1 VARIGV
7 FVCWCGSN
15 IAETVDVEKVSQAS
29 AQIPG
34 VVYSVNYKY
43 MCSDPGQDMIKKA
56 IVEYK
61 LTGVV
66 VASCSPRM
74 HEVTFRRAASEA
86 GLNPYML
93 EMANIR
99 EHCSWVHNNKEDATK
114 KAIDLVRMM
123 VEKVKRN
130 QPLTNIKIPVTK
142 KALVIGGG
150 VAGIQAALDI
160 ANGGIKT
167 ILLDKEPSIGGHMS
181 MLDETFPT
189 LDCSQCIL
197 TPKMVEASQN
207 PNIEIVTYS
216 EIEKVS
222 GFVGNFKVS
231 IKKKARYVNPNE
243 CTGCGICWSKCPVS
257 VPSEFEQGL
266 GKRKA
271 IYVPFPQA
279 VPNKPVI
286 DVEHCTYFTS
296 GGKRCKICQKV
307 CPKQCINFEDKD
319 EIIEED
325 VGAII
330 VATGYDIMPTSEF
343 GEYGYGKYADVVT
356 SLQFER
362 MVCASGP
369 TLGDLQRPSDG
380 KKPETVVFI
389 QCVGSRDP
397 AHYYP
402 YCSKICC
409 MYTAKQTILYRH
421 KVPKGN
427 AYVFYIDIRANG
439 KNYEEFVRRA
449 IEEEEAQ
456 YLRGRVSTV
465 YKDGEDLV
473 VEGADTLTNSQ
484 VKIKA
489 DLVVLATAMVPP
501 KGIKELAQ
509 KLGIGY
515 DQYGFLTEAHPKLRP
530 VETSTA
536 GIYLAGAC
544 VSPRDI
550 PDSVS
555 EGSGAAA
562 KVLGL
567 LSKDEFEKEGVVAK
581 VNEITC
587 TGCMNCI
594 RICPYKAITLKDIK
608 DRQGNLIKQVA
619 EVNPGLCT
627 GCGTCTPTCPSRSI
641 DLQGF
646 TDEELYSEINA
657 LAEL

>member
-1 VARIGV
+1 MARIGV

-657 LAEL
+657 LVEL

>member
-1 VARIGV
+1 MARIGV

-325 VGAII
+325 IGAII

-657 LAEL
+657 LVEL

>member
-1 VARIGV
+1 MARIGV

-15 IAETVDVEKVSQAS
+15 IAETVDVEKVSQVS

-325 VGAII
+325 IGAII

-421 KVPKGN
+421 KVPNGN

>member
-325 VGAII
+325 IGAII

>member
-1 VARIGV
+1 MARIGI

-15 IAETVDVEKVSQAS
+15 IAETVDVEKVSEVS
-29 AQIPG
+29 SQIPG

-325 VGAII
+325 IGAII

-555 EGSGAAA
+555 GGSGAAA

>member
-1 VARIGV
+1 MARIGV

-325 VGAII
+325 IGAII

-567 LSKDEFEKEGVVAK
+567 LSKDEFEKEGVVSK

-657 LAEL
+657 LVEL

>member
-1 VARIGV
+1 MARIGV

-15 IAETVDVEKVSQAS
+15 IAETVDVEKVSQVS

-325 VGAII
+325 IGAII

-657 LAEL
+657 LVEL

>member
-1 VARIGV
+1 ARIGV

-325 VGAII
+325 IGAII

>member
-1 VARIGV
+1 MARIGV

-567 LSKDEFEKEGVVAK
+567 LSKDEFEKEGVVSK

-657 LAEL
+657 LVEL

>member
-1 VARIGV
+1 MARIGV

-15 IAETVDVEKVSQAS
+15 IAETVDVEKVSQVS

-222 GFVGNFKVS
+222 
-231 IKKKARYVNPNE
+231 
-243 CTGCGICWSKCPVS
+243 
-257 VPSEFEQGL
+257 
-266 GKRKA
+266 
-271 IYVPFPQA
+271 
-279 VPNKPVI
+279 
-286 DVEHCTYFTS
+286 
-296 GGKRCKICQKV
+296 
-307 CPKQCINFEDKD
+307 
-319 EIIEED
+319 
-325 VGAII
+325 
-330 VATGYDIMPTSEF
+330 
-343 GEYGYGKYADVVT
+343 
-356 SLQFER
+356 
-362 MVCASGP
+362 
-369 TLGDLQRPSDG
+369 
-380 KKPETVVFI
+380 
-389 QCVGSRDP
+389 
-397 AHYYP
+397 
-402 YCSKICC
+402 
-409 MYTAKQTILYRH
+409 
-421 KVPKGN
+421 
-427 AYVFYIDIRANG
+427 
-439 KNYEEFVRRA
+439 
-449 IEEEEAQ
+449 
-456 YLRGRVSTV
+456 
-465 YKDGEDLV
+465 
-473 VEGADTLTNSQ
+473 
-484 VKIKA
+484 
-489 DLVVLATAMVPP
+489 
-501 KGIKELAQ
+501 
-509 KLGIGY
+509 
-515 DQYGFLTEAHPKLRP
+515 
-530 VETSTA
+530 
-536 GIYLAGAC
+536 
-544 VSPRDI
+544 
-550 PDSVS
+550 
-555 EGSGAAA
+555 
-562 KVLGL
+562 
-567 LSKDEFEKEGVVAK
+567 
-581 VNEITC
+581 
-587 TGCMNCI
+587 
-594 RICPYKAITLKDIK
+594 
-608 DRQGNLIKQVA
+608 
-619 EVNPGLCT
+619 
-627 GCGTCTPTCPSRSI
+627 
-641 DLQGF
+641 
-646 TDEELYSEINA
+646 
-657 LAEL
+657 

>member
-1 VARIGV
+1 MARIGI

-15 IAETVDVEKVSQAS
+15 IAETVDVEKVSEVS

-231 IKKKARYVNPNE
+231 IKKKARYVNPKE

-307 CPKQCINFEDKD
+307 CPKQCINFEDKE

-562 KVLGL
+562 KVMGL

>member
-325 VGAII
+325 IGAII

-567 LSKDEFEKEGVVAK
+567 LSKDEFEKEGVVSK

-657 LAEL
+657 LVEL

>member
-15 IAETVDVEKVSQAS
+15 IAETVDVEKVSQVS

-325 VGAII
+325 IGAII

-555 EGSGAAA
+555 GGSGAAA

>member
-1 VARIGV
+1 
-7 FVCWCGSN
+7 
-15 IAETVDVEKVSQAS
+15 
-29 AQIPG
+29 
-34 VVYSVNYKY
+34 
-43 MCSDPGQDMIKKA
+43 
-56 IVEYK
+56 
-61 LTGVV
+61 
-66 VASCSPRM
+66 
-74 HEVTFRRAASEA
+74 
-86 GLNPYML
+86 
-93 EMANIR
+93 
-99 EHCSWVHNNKEDATK
+99 
-114 KAIDLVRMM
+114 M

-325 VGAII
+325 IGAII

>member
-1 VARIGV
+1 MARIGV

-325 VGAII
+325 IGAII

-567 LSKDEFEKEGVVAK
+567 LSKDEFEKEGVVSK

>member
-1 VARIGV
+1 MARIGV
-7 FVCWCGSN
+7 FICWCGSN
-15 IAETVDVEKVSQAS
+15 IAETVDVEKVSEVS

-34 VVYSVNYKY
+34 VVYSINYKY
-43 MCSDPGQDMIKKA
+43 MCSDPGQDLIKKA
-56 IVEYK
+56 IRDYN

-99 EHCSWVHNNKEDATK
+99 EQCSWVHNNKEEATK

-160 ANGGIKT
+160 ASGGVKT

-197 TPKMVEASQN
+197 TPKMVEASQH

-216 EIEKVS
+216 EIDNVS
-222 GFVGNFKVS
+222 GFVGNFKVR
-231 IKKKARYVNPNE
+231 IKKKARYVDPKE
-243 CTGCGICWSKCPVS
+243 CTGCGICWNKCPVS

-271 IYVPFPQA
+271 IYIPFPQA

-286 DVEHCTYFTS
+286 DVENCIYFTS
-296 GGKRCKICQKV
+296 GGKRCKICQKL
-307 CPKQCINFEDKD
+307 CPKQCINFEDKE
-319 EIIEED
+319 EIVEEEI
-325 VGAII
+325 GAII
-330 VATGYDIMPTSEF
+330 VATGYDIMPTSAF
-343 GEYGYGKYADVVT
+343 GEYGYGKYPDVVT

-380 KKPETVVFI
+380 KKPQTVVFI
-389 QCVGSRDP
+389 ECVGSRDP

-421 KVPKGN
+421 KVPDGN

-449 IEEEEAQ
+449 IEEEKAQ
-456 YLRGRVSTV
+456 YLRGRVSAV

-473 VEGADTLTNSQ
+473 VEGADTLTNAQ
-484 VKIKA
+484 VKIRA
-489 DLVVLATAMVPP
+489 DLVVLATAMIPP

-515 DQYGFLTEAHPKLRP
+515 DQYGFLTEAHPKLKP

-536 GIYLAGAC
+536 GIYLAGTC
-544 VSPRDI
+544 ISPRDI

-587 TGCMNCI
+587 TACMNCV
-594 RICPYKAITLKDIK
+594 RICPYKAIDLKDIK
-608 DRQGNLIKQVA
+608 DRKGNLIKQVA

-627 GCGTCTPTCPSRSI
+627 GCGTCVPTCPSRSI

-646 TDEELYSEINA
+646 TDEELFAEITA

>member
-1 VARIGV
+1 VAKIGV

-15 IAETVDVEKVSQAS
+15 IAETVDVERVSEVS
-29 AQIPG
+29 AQVPG

-56 IVEYK
+56 IKDYN

-99 EHCSWVHNNKEDATK
+99 EQCSWVHNDKEKATQ

-123 VEKVKRN
+123 IEKVKRN
-130 QPLTNIKIPVTK
+130 QPLQDIKIPVTK
-142 KALVIGGG
+142 KVLVIGGG
-150 VAGIQAALDI
+150 VAGIQAALDV
-160 ANGGIKT
+160 AAGGTKT
-167 ILLDKEPSIGGHMS
+167 ILLDREPSIGGHMS

-207 PNIEIVTYS
+207 PNIEIMTYS
-216 EIEKVS
+216 EIDSVS
-222 GFVGNFKVS
+222 GFVGNFKVN
-231 IKKKARYVNPNE
+231 IRKKARYVDPNE

-271 IYVPFPQA
+271 IYIPFPQA

-286 DVEHCTYFTS
+286 DTEHCLKFTS
-296 GGKRCKICQKV
+296 GGKRCGICQKL

-319 EIIEED
+319 EIITVE

-330 VATGYDIMPTSEF
+330 VAAGYDIMPTSAF
-343 GEYGYGKYADVVT
+343 GEYGYGKYKDVVT

-380 KKPETVVFI
+380 KKPQTVVFI
-389 QCVGSRDP
+389 ECVGSRDP

-421 KVPKGN
+421 KVPDGN
-427 AYVFYIDIRANG
+427 AYVFYMDIRANG

-449 IEEEEAQ
+449 IEEEKAQ
-456 YLRGRVSTV
+456 YLRGRVSQV
-465 YKDGEDLV
+465 YQDGEDLV
-473 VEGADTLTNSQ
+473 VEGADTLTGSQ
-484 VKIKA
+484 VKIRA

-501 KGIKELAQ
+501 RGIKELAQ

-515 DQYGFLTEAHPKLRP
+515 DQYGFLTEAHPKLKP

-536 GIYLAGAC
+536 GIFLAGAC
-544 VSPRDI
+544 ISPRDI

-562 KVLGL
+562 KSLGL
-567 LSKDEFEKEGVVAK
+567 LSKDEFEKEGIVAR
-581 VNEITC
+581 VNELTC
-587 TGCMNCI
+587 TACQNCV
-594 RICPYKAITLKDIK
+594 RICPYKAISIKDIR
-608 DRQGNLIKQVA
+608 DRKGNLIKQVA

>member
-1 VARIGV
+1 MARIGV

-15 IAETVDVEKVSQAS
+15 IAETVDVEKVSQVS

-325 VGAII
+325 IGAII

>member
-1 VARIGV
+1 MARIGV

-567 LSKDEFEKEGVVAK
+567 LSKDEFEKEGVVSK

>member
-1 VARIGV
+1 MARIGI

-15 IAETVDVEKVSQAS
+15 IAETVDVEKVSEVS
-29 AQIPG
+29 SQIPG

-286 DVEHCTYFTS
+286 DVEHCTYLTS

-325 VGAII
+325 IGAII

-555 EGSGAAA
+555 GGSGAAA

>member
-1 VARIGV
+1 
-7 FVCWCGSN
+7 
-15 IAETVDVEKVSQAS
+15 
-29 AQIPG
+29 
-34 VVYSVNYKY
+34 
-43 MCSDPGQDMIKKA
+43 
-56 IVEYK
+56 
-61 LTGVV
+61 
-66 VASCSPRM
+66 
-74 HEVTFRRAASEA
+74 
-86 GLNPYML
+86 
-93 EMANIR
+93 
-99 EHCSWVHNNKEDATK
+99 
-114 KAIDLVRMM
+114 
-123 VEKVKRN
+123 
-130 QPLTNIKIPVTK
+130 
-142 KALVIGGG
+142 
-150 VAGIQAALDI
+150 
-160 ANGGIKT
+160 
-167 ILLDKEPSIGGHMS
+167 MS

-325 VGAII
+325 IGAII

>member
-15 IAETVDVEKVSQAS
+15 IAETVDVEKVSQVS

-325 VGAII
+325 IGAII

>member
-325 VGAII
+325 IGAII

-567 LSKDEFEKEGVVAK
+567 LSKDEFEKEGVVSK

>member
-1 VARIGV
+1 
-7 FVCWCGSN
+7 
-15 IAETVDVEKVSQAS
+15 
-29 AQIPG
+29 
-34 VVYSVNYKY
+34 
-43 MCSDPGQDMIKKA
+43 
-56 IVEYK
+56 
-61 LTGVV
+61 
-66 VASCSPRM
+66 
-74 HEVTFRRAASEA
+74 
-86 GLNPYML
+86 ML

-325 VGAII
+325 IGAII

-567 LSKDEFEKEGVVAK
+567 LSKDEFEKEGVVSK